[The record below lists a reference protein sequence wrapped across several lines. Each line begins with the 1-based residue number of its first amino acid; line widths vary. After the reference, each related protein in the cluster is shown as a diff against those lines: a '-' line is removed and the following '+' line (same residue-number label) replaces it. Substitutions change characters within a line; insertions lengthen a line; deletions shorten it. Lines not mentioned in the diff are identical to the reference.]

1 MNNWA
6 KIGLGIGALWLAFR
20 IAAKGLVVGVSNV
33 LLKGLD
39 IANGKAQVQINVS
52 VRNPLPVGVKVND
65 VVGEVYVGNTQ
76 VGYVNTQL
84 NYLCSG
90 EKTHVLPV
98 IVNLT
103 SQGLGQ
109 ALWNNIQ
116 TGNINNLVISF
127 DGALRVTKLNIRV
140 PLELQFRWSDLV

>member
-1 MNNWA
+1 M
-6 KIGLGIGALWLAFR
+6 
-20 IAAKGLVVGVSNV
+20 
-33 LLKGLD
+33 
-39 IANGKAQVQINVS
+39 
-52 VRNPLPVGVKVND
+52 ND
-65 VVGEVYVGNTQ
+65 VVGELYAGGVQ
-76 VGYVNTQL
+76 IGYVNTQL

-109 ALWNNIQ
+109 ALWQNIQ
-116 TGNINNLVISF
+116 TGNINNLVIDF

-140 PLELQFRWSDLV
+140 PVELSFKWRDLVG